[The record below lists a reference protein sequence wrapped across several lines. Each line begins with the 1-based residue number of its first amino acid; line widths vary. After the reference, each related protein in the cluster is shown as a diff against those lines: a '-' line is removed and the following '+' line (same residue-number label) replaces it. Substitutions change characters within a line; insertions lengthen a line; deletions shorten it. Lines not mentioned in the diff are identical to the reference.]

1 MNKFFAVIALLAAMI
16 AYSATSRA
24 QQAKSPRELEVPG
37 TLFLAS
43 KEFLDA
49 GGLLSYESDRL
60 ALWRR
65 TAWYVDKI
73 LKGAKPDDLPVE
85 QPTKF
90 ELIINLK
97 AAKRIGLTI
106 PPSVLARA
114 DKVIK

>member
-24 QQAKSPRELEVPG
+24 QQAKSPKELEVPG

-43 KEFLDA
+43 KEFLTA

-65 TAWYVDKI
+65 TAWVRGQNPEGSQGWRSA
-73 LKGAKPDDLPVE
+73 GAAAE
-85 QPTKF
+85 Q
-90 ELIINLK
+90 
-97 AAKRIGLTI
+97 
-106 PPSVLARA
+106 V
-114 DKVIK
+114 

>member
-24 QQAKSPRELEVPG
+24 QQAKSPKELEVPG
-37 TLFLAS
+37 TLFLVS

-73 LKGAKPDDLPVE
+73 LKGAKPDDLP
-85 QPTKF
+85 
-90 ELIINLK
+90 L
-97 AAKRIGLTI
+97 
-106 PPSVLARA
+106 
-114 DKVIK
+114 